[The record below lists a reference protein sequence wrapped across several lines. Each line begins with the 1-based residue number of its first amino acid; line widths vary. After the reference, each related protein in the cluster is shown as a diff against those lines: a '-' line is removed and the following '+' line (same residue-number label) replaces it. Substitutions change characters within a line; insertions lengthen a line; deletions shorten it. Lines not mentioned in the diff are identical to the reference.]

1 VNVVVWGGSV
11 PSVTVTVIG
20 YAPAAVGVWMVMA
33 AFPVAFALA
42 WDVAVTVTGP
52 GGPAVGAVY
61 IAVFV
66 PVEVTESFVPL
77 AMIAQVTA

>member
-1 VNVVVWGGSV
+1 
-11 PSVTVTVIG
+11 
-20 YAPAAVGVWMVMA
+20 MVMA